1 MPFVSRWAVHQALIE
16 EETTQKPRRHNCLRG
31 FCTRFDQNDKPGYVW
46 SDHLSSPDV
55 ATRLKRPTRK
65 PAGNRMLS
73 VRSCFGWGLHSL
85 LCYQTSGSLL
95 HCLFTLTL
103 AGGYFLLHF
112 PGSHLHRT
120 LSGIL
125 PYEARTFLTCSLSA
139 FAAAIVCATHY
150 RSILSCRKKN
160 VNTYFPAHRFPTD
173 FNQANSYSQISSS
186 SIT

>member
-1 MPFVSRWAVHQALIE
+1 MIIYLDLLLPAGSSDLPESTTGRRIAFCSVLLRMGFTSALS
-16 EETTQKPRRHNCLRG
+16 
-31 FCTRFDQNDKPGYVW
+31 V
-46 SDHLSSPDV
+46 
-55 ATRLKRPTRK
+55 TRK
-65 PAGNRMLS
+65 AVSSYLTVSPLPAG
-73 VRSCFGWGLHSL
+73 
-85 LCYQTSGSLL
+85 
-95 HCLFTLTL
+95 
-103 AGGYFLLHF
+103 AGGYFLLHW

>member
-1 MPFVSRWAVHQALIE
+1 MLPSGSSNLPETRRAAVSSLFGLA
-16 EETTQKPRRHNCLRG
+16 
-31 FCTRFDQNDKPGYVW
+31 
-46 SDHLSSPDV
+46 SDGVYMCPS
-55 ATRLKRPTRK
+55 
-65 PAGNRMLS
+65 
-73 VRSCFGWGLHSL
+73 
-85 LCYQTSGSLL
+85 CYQQGGSLL
-95 HCLFTLTL
+95 HCLSTLTCTKCT
-103 AGGYFLLHF
+103 GGLFLLHW